1 MFKPV
6 VPSAVKPAKSK
17 AKPELFTK
25 AATAATTETVGT
37 ALRLGGG
44 QGAPPLSAVQQRFN
58 RLMAKIGKLEGQVTE
73 LQTLADAFR
82 PLYHGTLE
90 PLRQA
95 HRALLRRMALELD
108 ERLQRTGL
116 NPAQKRNGLDILCG
130 LCQTLAGLG
139 DEAMAA
145 LHDQRSPRTL
155 RQKAQ
160 DQADLLRS
168 MVEQALGGP
177 LDLPPQ
183 NDALGSADPLEA
195 VARAGR
201 ERLQEA
207 MQAEAAAREA
217 AQSRRKKKI
226 PTPAQHKAAQQ
237 QEDADSVLRQ
247 VYRQLASA
255 LHPDRE
261 RDPAEQQRKTAL
273 MSQANAAYAR
283 QDLLA
288 LLHLQLQIAQ
298 ADAQS
303 LLRQPEERIAAM
315 SRLLQQQAD
324 ELQQELLARR
334 RHLQDEFD
342 LDLYEVP
349 TAAMLRRQLE
359 QDAQGLKD
367 ELAFMESDLAL
378 VQNDAGLK
386 RWLKE
391 QTKMN
396 RRPMDY
402 F

>member
-1 MFKPV
+1 MNPPKRQPDPPV
-6 VPSAVKPAKSK
+6 HAAHAAPVTAAAPA
-17 AKPELFTK
+17 P
-25 AATAATTETVGT
+25 ATA
-37 ALRLGGG
+37 GGSG
-44 QGAPPLSAVQQRFN
+44 QDAPLSAVQQRFN
-58 RLMAKIGKLEGQVTE
+58 HLLAKIGKLEGQLTE
-73 LQTLADAFR
+73 LQALADAFR

-95 HRALLRRMALELD
+95 HRALMRRMALVLD

-116 NPAQKRNGLDILCG
+116 SPAQKRNGLDILCG
-130 LCQTLAGLG
+130 LCATLAGLG
-139 DEAMAA
+139 DQAMAA
-145 LHDQRSPRTL
+145 LHDQPSLRTL

-160 DQADLLRS
+160 EQVDLMRS

-183 NDALGSADPLEA
+183 DDAPGSPDPLEA
-195 VARAGR
+195 VARASR

-217 AQSRRKKKI
+217 AQARKKTKK
-226 PTPAQHKAAQQ
+226 PTPVQHKAAQQ

-283 QDLLA
+283 QDLL
-288 LLHLQLQIAQ
+288 HLQLQIAQ

-334 RHLQDEFD
+334 RHLQGEFD

-349 TAAMLRRQLE
+349 TAAMLRCQLE

-367 ELAFMESDLAL
+367 ELAFMESDLTL

-391 QTKMN
+391 QAKMN
-396 RRPMDY
+396 RRTTDY

>member
-1 MFKPV
+1 MKTPKRQPDPPTHAAPV
-6 VPSAVKPAKSK
+6 
-17 AKPELFTK
+17 
-25 AATAATTETVGT
+25 TAAAPAIAGG
-37 ALRLGGG
+37 ALRLAGG
-44 QGAPPLSAVQQRFN
+44 QGAPLSAVQQRFN
-58 RLMAKIGKLEGQVTE
+58 RLLAKIGKLEGQVTE
-73 LQTLADAFR
+73 LQALADAFR
-82 PLYHGTLE
+82 PLYHGMLE

-95 HRALLRRMALELD
+95 HQALMRRMALVLD

-116 NPAQKRNGLDILCG
+116 SPAQKRNGLDILCG
-130 LCQTLAGLG
+130 LCATLAGFG
-139 DEAMAA
+139 DQAMAA
-145 LHDQRSPRTL
+145 LHDQHSPRTL

-160 DQADLLRS
+160 DQADLMRS
-168 MVEQALGGP
+168 LMEQALGGP

-183 NDALGSADPLEA
+183 GDAPGSPDPLEA

-207 MQAEAAAREA
+207 MQAEAAVREA
-217 AQSRRKKKI
+217 AQARKKKKK
-226 PTPAQHKAAQQ
+226 PTLAQHKAAQQ

-273 MSQANAAYAR
+273 MSQANAAYGR

-334 RHLQDEFD
+334 RHLQGEFD
-342 LDLYEVP
+342 LNFYEVP
-349 TAAMLRRQLE
+349 TAAMLRCQLE

-367 ELAFMESDLAL
+367 ELAFMESDLTL

-391 QTKMN
+391 QAKMN
-396 RRPMDY
+396 RRTMDY

>member
-1 MFKPV
+1 MKKPIPPSD
-6 VPSAVKPAKSK
+6 PSAQAAPA
-17 AKPELFTK
+17 
-25 AATAATTETVGT
+25 AASARAGS

-44 QGAPPLSAVQQRFN
+44 KGTPPLSAAQQRFN
-58 RLMAKIGKLEGQVTE
+58 RLLAKIGKLEGQVTE
-73 LQTLADAFR
+73 LQALADAFR

-90 PLRQA
+90 PLREA
-95 HRALLRRMALELD
+95 HRALMRRMALVLD
-108 ERLQRTGL
+108 ERLQRKGL
-116 NPAQKRNGLDILCG
+116 SPAQKRNALDILCG
-130 LCQTLAGLG
+130 LCETLAGFG
-139 DEAMAA
+139 DEAMAT

-160 DQADLLRS
+160 DQADLMRS
-168 MVEQALGGP
+168 MVEEALGGR

-183 NDALGSADPLEA
+183 DDAPDAPDPLEA

-201 ERLQEA
+201 ERLQQA
-207 MQAEAAAREA
+207 MQAEADAREA
-217 AQSRRKKKI
+217 AQARRQKKK

-283 QDLLA
+283 QDLVA
-288 LLHLQLQIAQ
+288 LLHLQLEIAQ

-315 SRLLQQQAD
+315 TRLLQQQAD
-324 ELQQELLARR
+324 ELQQELLARQR
-334 RHLQDEFD
+334 QLQDEFD
-342 LDLYEVP
+342 LQFYQAP
-349 TAAMLRRQLE
+349 SAATLRRQLE
-359 QDAQGLKD
+359 QEAQGLKD
-367 ELAFMESDLAL
+367 ELDFMETDLAL
-378 VQNDAGLK
+378 VQDDAGLK
-386 RWLKE
+386 RWLKD
-391 QTKMN
+391 QARLN
-396 RRPMDY
+396 RRTADY

>member
-1 MFKPV
+1 MKILKRQPDPPTHAAPV
-6 VPSAVKPAKSK
+6 TAAAP
-17 AKPELFTK
+17 
-25 AATAATTETVGT
+25 ATAGG

-44 QGAPPLSAVQQRFN
+44 QDAPLSAVQQRFN
-58 RLMAKIGKLEGQVTE
+58 RLLAKIGKLEGQVTE
-73 LQTLADAFR
+73 LQALADAFR

-95 HRALLRRMALELD
+95 HQALMRRMALVLD

-116 NPAQKRNGLDILCG
+116 SPAQKRNGLDILCG
-130 LCQTLAGLG
+130 LCATLAGFG
-139 DEAMAA
+139 DQAMAA

-160 DQADLLRS
+160 DQADLMRS
-168 MVEQALGGP
+168 LVEQALGGP

-183 NDALGSADPLEA
+183 GDAPGSPDPLEA
-195 VARAGR
+195 VARASR

-217 AQSRRKKKI
+217 AQARKKTKK

-247 VYRQLASA
+247 VYRQLASV

-324 ELQQELLARR
+324 ELQQELQARR
-334 RHLQDEFD
+334 RHLQGEFD

-391 QTKMN
+391 QAKMS
-396 RRPMDY
+396 RRTMDY